1 MGYYKNSV
9 NKYHGKLSDI
19 KLHLLKEDKELGIP
33 DYKKTIKDQ
42 AAKLGKSVNTYIMD
56 LIENDIRTN
65 KDGLQIKDFQIIRG
79 MNEVVQE
86 DSKAD

>member
-1 MGYYKNSV
+1 MGYYKKSV
-9 NKYHGKLSDI
+9 DKYHGKLTTI
-19 KLHLLKEDKELGIP
+19 TLRIVKEDKELGIP
-33 DYKKTIKDQ
+33 DYRNTINDQ

-65 KDGLQIKDFQIIRG
+65 KEGLKIEDFHIIRG
-79 MNEVVQE
+79 MSEALKE